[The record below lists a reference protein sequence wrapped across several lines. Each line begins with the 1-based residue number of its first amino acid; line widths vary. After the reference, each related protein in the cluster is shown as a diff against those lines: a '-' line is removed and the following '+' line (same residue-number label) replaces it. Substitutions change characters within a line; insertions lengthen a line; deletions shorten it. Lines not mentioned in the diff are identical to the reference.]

1 MPWTMVHLAISDQIY
16 TGDSSP
22 NLLLGSI
29 SPDAIHMRGK
39 ITREDKG
46 LTHLVQNN
54 NLPAKEVI
62 MEKLKEYLLM
72 QSESEWKDFV
82 IGYFS
87 HIYTDLRWTETIY
100 AEFESEYKGE
110 KTDLR
115 KTYNNEVSQLEF
127 NLTRDVEN
135 SDILLRKF
143 LKARGFEISPFV
155 TLDEINQ
162 FRDIK
167 VKWFQDPK
175 NEPLISPIYFT
186 ADRIKRFI
194 SETSNEITDLFND
207 YNINEI
213 SANSRG
219 NR

>member
-39 ITREDKG
+39 ITRED
-46 LTHLVQNN
+46 
-54 NLPAKEVI
+54 
-62 MEKLKEYLLM
+62 
-72 QSESEWKDFV
+72 
-82 IGYFS
+82 
-87 HIYTDLRWTETIY
+87 
-100 AEFESEYKGE
+100 
-110 KTDLR
+110 
-115 KTYNNEVSQLEF
+115 
-127 NLTRDVEN
+127 
-135 SDILLRKF
+135 
-143 LKARGFEISPFV
+143 
-155 TLDEINQ
+155 
-162 FRDIK
+162 
-167 VKWFQDPK
+167 
-175 NEPLISPIYFT
+175 EPLISPIYFT